1 MAGFGIYGLVQLA
14 LGQGTD
20 PARVITESVLI
31 LLFAGGMG
39 LLARL
44 WLGSSSWPG
53 TPTVVWHALLIP
65 VLIEMVKAGQWLVSL
80 ALALV
85 IGLAIWAVIADP
97 ERPATSTATS
107 TGPSSRMMPK
117 PRMFTMN
124 TSAPKSCSCSAE
136 R

>member
-1 MAGFGIYGLVQLA
+1 MTSGAVPPTTSSSAPRPRRIAAVVCAVEALAMAGFGIYGLVQLA

-80 ALALV
+80 ALAHV
-85 IGLAIWAVIADP
+85 IGLAIWAVIAA
-97 ERPATSTATS
+97 RGTST
-107 TGPSSRMMPK
+107 
-117 PRMFTMN
+117 
-124 TSAPKSCSCSAE
+124 E
-136 R
+136 